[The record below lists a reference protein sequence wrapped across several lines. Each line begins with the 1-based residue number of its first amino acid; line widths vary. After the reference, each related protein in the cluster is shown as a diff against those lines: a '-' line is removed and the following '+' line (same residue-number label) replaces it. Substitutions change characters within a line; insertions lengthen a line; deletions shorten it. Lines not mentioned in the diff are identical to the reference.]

1 MSDMG
6 LSVAASAIEA
16 DQTEMGT
23 VAGNLANAATPGYAV
38 EQVDQVAVPTFGAAG
53 AAGGVA
59 VVGIDQLRS
68 GLLDSALRSAQAAH
82 ASTQV
87 AQQALSSVQGLFPEP
102 SGDGL
107 GSQLSQLWSDLSAV
121 ASSPGNTAAQ
131 GVVIQDAATVASTL
145 NSTYDGLAATSA
157 GLVGQVGTGTGSG
170 NLAEANTYLADV
182 AALNGRIVA
191 GTAAGTDVN
200 ALVDR
205 RREDLTKLSGLIGA
219 TARAEP
225 GGAVT
230 VFALGVS
237 LVQDVTASQLQTSG
251 SPPDPPP
258 AAGAT
263 PASQLGVRTSTGVAV
278 PVGGSVGAALAA
290 VNSTIPGLQSQ
301 LSSVANALAGSL
313 DSLQASGV
321 DTAGTPGSSLPTIF
335 VNTGSSSFTPSTSS
349 AGSIALDPALSAGQ
363 IATASASAA
372 PTGTATLD
380 GSNAANMAALASAP
394 AGPDA
399 LYRDLVGTVG
409 SAAATANQAASSA
422 QALRDQAATAASAV
436 SGVDTNAQSVDMLQA
451 QQAFQA
457 AAKLTGT
464 ISTSIQ
470 ALLAAV

>member
-6 LSVAASAIEA
+6 LTAAASALEA
-16 DQTEMGT
+16 DQTEMST

-38 EQVDQVAVPTFGAAG
+38 ERVDQVAVPAAG
-53 AAGGVA
+53 PTGSAGGVA

-68 GLLDSALRSAQAAH
+68 SLLDSALRTAQAAR
-82 ASTQV
+82 AATEIT
-87 AQQALSSVQGLFPEP
+87 QQALSSVQNLFPEP

-107 GSQLSQLWSDLSAV
+107 GSQLSQLWSDLSTV
-121 ASSPGNTAAQ
+121 AASPGNTAAQ
-131 GVVIQDAATVASTL
+131 GVVIEDAAGVASTL
-145 NSTYDGLAATSA
+145 NSTYDGLGATSA
-157 GLVGQVGTGTGSG
+157 ALVGQIGTGTGSG
-170 NLAEANTYLADV
+170 DLAEANSYLADV
-182 AALNGRIVA
+182 ASLNGRIVA
-191 GTAAGTDVN
+191 GSAAGSDVN

-205 RREDLTKLSGLIGA
+205 RREDLAKLSELIGA

-237 LVQDVTASQLQTSG
+237 LVQDVTASRLQTSG

-258 AAGAT
+258 AAGAA
-263 PASQLGVRTSTGVAV
+263 PVNQLGVSTSTGVAV

-290 VNSTIPGLQSQ
+290 VNSTIPAMQSQ

-313 DSLQASGV
+313 DSLQATGV
-321 DTAGTPGSSLPTIF
+321 DAAGTPGSSLPTIF
-335 VNTGSSSFTPSTSS
+335 VNTGSTGFTPSTSS
-349 AGSIALDPALSAGQ
+349 AGSIAVDPALRAGQ
-363 IATASASAA
+363 IATASASASPA
-372 PTGTATLD
+372 GTATLD
-380 GSNAANMAALASAP
+380 GSNAAAMAALASAP
-394 AGPDA
+394 GGPDA
-399 LYRDLVGTVG
+399 IYRALVGSVG
-409 SAAATANQAASSA
+409 SAAASANQAASSA

-457 AAKLTGT
+457 AAKLTAT